1 MRGRTEPASAQRW
14 KTDGVTARRPEPAA
28 LEGRY
33 IRLEPLTPELL
44 PELAR
49 AIRRP
54 EVFAAGYG
62 GGPGGLP
69 ASDEAFAEWG
79 LTYYQFGTGNP
90 YVVRLRGGS
99 ADGRIVGTTTLGDF
113 EERLERA
120 HIGWTAYAPAVWS
133 TAVNPEAKLLLLQ
146 LAFDSGFGRVK
157 LQADAVN
164 ARSRAAIARL
174 GATFEGVL
182 RRHRIRADGWGDT
195 AVFSVLADEW
205 PAVRA
210 GLEARLD
217 GFGGVPVEPRDASA
231 HRG

>member
-1 MRGRTEPASAQRW
+1 M
-14 KTDGVTARRPEPAA
+14 TARRPAPAP

-33 IRLEPLTPELL
+33 IRLEPLTPEHL

-49 AIRRP
+49 VLRRP
-54 EVFAAGYG
+54 EVFAGGYG
-62 GGPGGLP
+62 GGPAGLP
-69 ASDEAFAEWG
+69 ESDEAFAEWG
-79 LTYYQFGTGNP
+79 LRYYQFGSGNP
-90 YVVRLRGGS
+90 YAIRLRGGA
-99 ADGRIVGTTTLGDF
+99 ADGRLVGTSTLGDF

-120 HIGWTAYAPAVWS
+120 HIGWTAYDPAVWS

-157 LQADAVN
+157 LQADALN
-164 ARSRAAIARL
+164 DRSRAAIARL

-195 AVFSVLADEW
+195 AVFSVLVEEW
-205 PAVRA
+205 PTVRA

-217 GFGGVPVEPRDASA
+217 GFGGAPVTPRAEA
-231 HRG
+231 TRAR